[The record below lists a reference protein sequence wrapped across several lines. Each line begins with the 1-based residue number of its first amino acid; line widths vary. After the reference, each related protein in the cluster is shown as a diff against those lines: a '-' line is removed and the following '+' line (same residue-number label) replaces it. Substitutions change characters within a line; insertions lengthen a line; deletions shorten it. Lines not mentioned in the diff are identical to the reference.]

1 MKYKRK
7 KDKDF
12 WQMARAYLHDFMPAV
27 RNQSDKSVAAY
38 KQSLNSYLNFL
49 ESEKGLREDQVTF
62 DVFSRSNVKDFVEW
76 LREKKYAPKTINL
89 KLTAI
94 RSFLKYCADE
104 DFELRGIYND
114 VCTVRKVKET
124 KKPIEY
130 LQPEA
135 TKAILASYDTRTA
148 KHRRNRMILILLYDT
163 GARVQ
168 ELSDL
173 SLSSLHLDVP
183 HPYVTLIGKG
193 RKTRN
198 VPIMAKT
205 FAHLRKYLDEFH
217 PDLTEAPLFYS
228 RLDGKPHQLSTDSI
242 SLILKTAA
250 NTARVTCSE
259 VPENVHCHL
268 IRKTKAMD
276 LYRNGVPLPFI
287 MQLLGHESMSTTSG
301 FYAFATLEMMTE
313 AMNKAAPAFENDE
326 KIWKKDAMKKLL
338 YSLD

>member
-1 MKYKRK
+1 MKYKK
-7 KDKDF
+7 KEKDF
-12 WQMARAYLHDFMPAV
+12 WQMARTYLHDFMPAV
-27 RNQSDKSVAAY
+27 RNQSDRSVAAY
-38 KQSLNSYLNFL
+38 KQSLNSYLTFL
-49 ESEKGLREDQVTF
+49 ESEKGLKEDKVTF
-62 DVFSRSNVKDFVEW
+62 DAFCRSYVKDFVEW
-76 LREKKYAPKTINL
+76 LHEKKYAPKTINL

-94 RSFLKYCADE
+94 RSFLKFCADE
-104 DFELRGIYND
+104 DFELRGIYNA
-114 VCTVRKVKET
+114 VCTVRKVKED

-135 TKAILASYDTRTA
+135 TKAILAAYDTRTV
-148 KHRRNRMILILLYDT
+148 KHRRNRMLLILLYDT

-173 SLSSLHLDVP
+173 SLSSLYLDMP
-183 HPYVTLIGKG
+183 NPYVTLTGKG

-198 VPIMAKT
+198 VPIMDKT
-205 FAHLRKYLDEFH
+205 VAHLRKYLEEFH

-242 SLILKTAA
+242 SMILKTAA
-250 NTARVTCSE
+250 QKARTTCSE

-276 LYRNGVPLPFI
+276 LYRSGVPLPFI

-301 FYAFATLEMMTE
+301 FYAFATLEMMSE
-313 AMNKAAPAFENDE
+313 AMNKAAPVFDESE
-326 KIWKKDAMKKLL
+326 KIWKKSDIKKLL